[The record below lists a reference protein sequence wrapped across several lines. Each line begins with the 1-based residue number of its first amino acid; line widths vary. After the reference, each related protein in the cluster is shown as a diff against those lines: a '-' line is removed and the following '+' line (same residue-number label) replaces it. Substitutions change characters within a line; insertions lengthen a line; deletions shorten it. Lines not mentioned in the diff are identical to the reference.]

1 MPVYQYQEVSPVNS
15 YTSQNF
21 FPWYRTKDEEIMA
34 FVHKALQNKSITY
47 ALHSILYGNN
57 NFPSFQVVYEER
69 SNNRLK

>member
-1 MPVYQYQEVSPVNS
+1 
-15 YTSQNF
+15 
-21 FPWYRTKDEEIMA
+21 MA